1 MYIETECKFVLW
13 CKISK
18 LICREAVILGIVYI
32 PPEYTSYSSP
42 DAFGQIETEYMQLI
56 TNYKNIVLVGDFN
69 ARTAEEKDYI
79 FLEDYEF
86 GDDLQGISINEVC
99 NLDIFG
105 IPCRR
110 TSKDK
115 GKNRYGNFLLDF
127 CKGNNVFIMNGL
139 YIYSHTAK
147 YNGTEKN
154 NNIIIT

>member
-105 IPCRR
+105 IPRRR

-115 GKNRYGNFLLDF
+115 GKN
-127 CKGNNVFIMNGL
+127 
-139 YIYSHTAK
+139 
-147 YNGTEKN
+147 
-154 NNIIIT
+154 